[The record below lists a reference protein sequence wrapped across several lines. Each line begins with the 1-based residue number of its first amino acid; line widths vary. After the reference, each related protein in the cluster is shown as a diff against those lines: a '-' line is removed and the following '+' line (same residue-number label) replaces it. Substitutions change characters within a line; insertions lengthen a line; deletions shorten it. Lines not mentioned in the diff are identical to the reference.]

1 MGRWGG
7 VERQRRVARD
17 LLVDEA
23 ERKRNK
29 RRDC

>member
-1 MGRWGG
+1 MGQWGS
-7 VERQRRVARD
+7 VERKRRVAKD
-17 LLVDEA
+17 LPVNEA